1 MTEERLVTEVPSSL
15 KQLAR
20 LVVRGFYTIED
31 ALIVDM
37 LVRNPC
43 MKEDDICELLK
54 FERKMLRARIATLKN
69 DKFIQVRLKMETGA
83 DGKAQ
88 KVNYYFINY
97 KTFVNVVKYKL
108 DLMRKRME
116 TEERDATS
124 RASFKCPSCGKTFTD
139 LEADQ
144 LYDMM
149 TQEFRCTFCS
159 QVVEEDQSALPK
171 KDSRLLLA
179 KYNEQLEPLYQLL
192 RAVEGIKLAPEILE
206 PEPVDINTIRGLNTK
221 QSLLRPG
228 NEQWSGEATRSGGLA
243 VEETRV
249 DVTIG
254 EASRAAPA
262 RKERPVW
269 MVESTVSSG
278 EQSEAA
284 AAEAALEKAASS
296 AAAAKASSKGA
307 DDIMSVLLQHEKQ
320 NTGTYMMEQSA
331 DSAGGEQRRSSQALE
346 ASSAAA
352 AKTSSKGA
360 DDIMSVLL
368 QHEKQNTGT
377 YMMEQAADSA
387 GGEQCRSSQ
396 GQQQGRR
403 RHHVRAAAARE
414 TEHSC
419 QMGEQCRSSQGQQQ
433 ERRRHHVRAAA
444 ARETEHR
451 YLYMMEQAADSAGG
465 EQCRS
470 SQGQQQG
477 RRRHHVRAAAAR
489 ETEHSK
495 QQTALEASSAA
506 AAKAS
511 SKGADDI
518 MSVLL
523 QHEKQNTDNSAANA
537 LKAEPDSS
545 DDSDAESK
553 DPFKLKTDVEAIPEM
568 ESSSSESEDGAPSVL
583 VAGARVA
590 LPAVDD
596 AAIARMTPQEKE
608 AYIQLYQDYYSH
620 ILD

>member
-159 QVVEEDQSALPK
+159 QIVEEDQSALPK

-179 KYNEQLEPLYQLL
+179 KFNEQLETLYILL
-192 RAVEGIKLAPEILE
+192 REVEGIKLAPEILE
-206 PEPVDINTIRGLNTK
+206 PEPVDINTIRGLTSK
-221 QSLLRPG
+221 QPLNRPSG
-228 NEQWSGEATRSGGLA
+228 DQWSGEATRNQGLA

-254 EASRAAPA
+254 DADNASDSATQ

-269 MVESTVSSG
+269 MVESTIVTNDQGDSVHSTD
-278 EQSEAA
+278 
-284 AAEAALEKAASS
+284 AALEKAASN
-296 AAAAKASSKGA
+296 AANTKTTGKEKN
-307 DDIMSVLLQHEKQ
+307 DDIMSVLLAHEKQ
-320 NTGTYMMEQSA
+320 NTGNTA
-331 DSAGGEQRRSSQALE
+331 VNTL
-346 ASSAAA
+346 
-352 AKTSSKGA
+352 KG
-360 DDIMSVLL
+360 
-368 QHEKQNTGT
+368 
-377 YMMEQAADSA
+377 
-387 GGEQCRSSQ
+387 
-396 GQQQGRR
+396 
-403 RHHVRAAAARE
+403 
-414 TEHSC
+414 
-419 QMGEQCRSSQGQQQ
+419 
-433 ERRRHHVRAAA
+433 
-444 ARETEHR
+444 
-451 YLYMMEQAADSAGG
+451 
-465 EQCRS
+465 
-470 SQGQQQG
+470 
-477 RRRHHVRAAAAR
+477 
-489 ETEHSK
+489 
-495 QQTALEASSAA
+495 
-506 AAKAS
+506 
-511 SKGADDI
+511 
-518 MSVLL
+518 
-523 QHEKQNTDNSAANA
+523 
-537 LKAEPDSS
+537 AEPDSS
-545 DDSDAESK
+545 DSSDNESK
-553 DPFKLKTDVEAIPEM
+553 DPYKLKDELAAVAEM
-568 ESSSSESEDGAPSVL
+568 ESEDSEVEDNAPTVL
-583 VAGARVA
+583 VNGKPVS
-590 LPAVDD
+590 LTSVDD
-596 AAIARMTPQEKE
+596 DVIARMSPTEKE
-608 AYIQLYQDYYSH
+608 TYIQVYQEYYSH
-620 ILD
+620 MYD

>member
-221 QSLLRPG
+221 QPLLRPG

-254 EASRAAPA
+254 EAARAAPA

-269 MVESTVSSG
+269 MVESTVTSG
-278 EQSEAA
+278 EQNEAA
-284 AAEAALEKAASS
+284 AAEAALEKA
-296 AAAAKASSKGA
+296 
-307 DDIMSVLLQHEKQ
+307 
-320 NTGTYMMEQSA
+320 
-331 DSAGGEQRRSSQALE
+331 
-346 ASSAAA
+346 
-352 AKTSSKGA
+352 
-360 DDIMSVLL
+360 
-368 QHEKQNTGT
+368 
-377 YMMEQAADSA
+377 
-387 GGEQCRSSQ
+387 
-396 GQQQGRR
+396 
-403 RHHVRAAAARE
+403 
-414 TEHSC
+414 
-419 QMGEQCRSSQGQQQ
+419 
-433 ERRRHHVRAAA
+433 
-444 ARETEHR
+444 
-451 YLYMMEQAADSAGG
+451 
-465 EQCRS
+465 
-470 SQGQQQG
+470 
-477 RRRHHVRAAAAR
+477 
-489 ETEHSK
+489 
-495 QQTALEASSAA
+495 ASSAA

-553 DPFKLKTDVEAIPEM
+553 DPFKLKTDVEAIAEM
-568 ESSSSESEDGAPSVL
+568 ESSSSESEDGAPTVL